1 MTFSRASILIMVLTL
16 SYMGASGSVLAQAP
30 DASRKNLQQRVEQ
43 LESQMEAMR
52 VELTKLRTELS
63 TGNSPRTGERATN
76 PDSASPLIGKR
87 PRWKQGR
94 IG

>member
-43 LESQMEAMR
+43 LESQMETMR
-52 VELTKLRTELS
+52 VELTKLRNELS
-63 TGNSPRTGERATN
+63 ARNSPGTGERVTN
-76 PDSASPLIGKR
+76 PDSASPKAS
-87 PRWKQGR
+87 PSARWKQGR